1 MSGAKFDTRRGQDG
15 RREEYPANQSENYI
29 KPFISLLMLKKLCC
43 LLLLA
48 GAPALTYAQVRT
60 VPATVPAP
68 ARGSEVSTTASK
80 EHDTMI
86 IELTDAPVVIW
97 RRLAQVLVARGYAI
111 EHSSPELLTLA
122 TYSLD
127 VENSDVRVSGMVE
140 GQTLIVRIYQVY
152 QIDSKPESNVRIR
165 RHGGDNS
172 EWRELEAIGRQL
184 GGTRRYTT
192 SVAPE

>member
-48 GAPALTYAQVRT
+48 GSPSLTYAQLRT
-60 VPATVPAP
+60 VPAPVPVP
-68 ARGSEVSTTASK
+68 ARGSELSTTASK
-80 EHDTMI
+80 EHDTMV
-86 IELTDAPVVIW
+86 IELTDAPVAIW

-122 TYSLD
+122 TYALN
-127 VENSDVRVSGMVE
+127 VNNSVVRVSGMVE
-140 GQTLIVRIYQVY
+140 GQTLIVRIHQVF
-152 QIDSKPESNVRIR
+152 QTDRIPEGNIRIR
-165 RHGGDNS
+165 RRGGDNS

-192 SVAPE
+192 SVALE